1 MTVTVRVQRADYKMQ
16 PMIRVPA
23 VSEESVKFPS
33 GGGHMQDKT
42 LAQVYAMVLGAV
54 LVLVGLLG
62 FLVEPSFGIG
72 DNAERGTLIFFD
84 INGWHNVV
92 HLLSGIVGLVMAGTA
107 AKARLFAIGYGAVYV
122 LVTIL
127 GFIVGD
133 GGLLLSIIPINTA
146 DNLLHIAIA
155 VSGIAIGLASPAVGT
170 RHTATA

>member
-1 MTVTVRVQRADYKMQ
+1 MM
-16 PMIRVPA
+16 
-23 VSEESVKFPS
+23 E
-33 GGGHMQDKT
+33 GKT
-42 LAQVYAMVLGAV
+42 LAQIYVLVLGAV
-54 LVLVGLLG
+54 LVLVGILG

-72 DNAERGTLIFFD
+72 DNAERGILIAFD

-92 HLLSGIVGLVMAGTA
+92 HLLSGIIGLAMAGSA
-107 AKARLFAIGYGAVYV
+107 ASARMFAIGYGVVYV

-155 VSGIAIGLASPAVGT
+155 ASGIAVGLASPATGGT
-170 RHTATA
+170 RRAAAV

>member
-1 MTVTVRVQRADYKMQ
+1 MQ
-16 PMIRVPA
+16 
-23 VSEESVKFPS
+23 
-33 GGGHMQDKT
+33 GKT
-42 LAQVYAMVLGAV
+42 LAQVWAMVLGGV
-54 LVLVGLLG
+54 LVLVGILG

-72 DNAERGTLIFFD
+72 DNAERGILIFFD

-92 HLLSGIVGLVMAGTA
+92 HLLSGIVGIAMAGTA
-107 AKARLFAIGYGAVYV
+107 AKARLFAIGYGVVYV

-155 VSGIAIGLASPAVGT
+155 LTGIGVGLASPAGGM
-170 RHTATA
+170 RRTATA